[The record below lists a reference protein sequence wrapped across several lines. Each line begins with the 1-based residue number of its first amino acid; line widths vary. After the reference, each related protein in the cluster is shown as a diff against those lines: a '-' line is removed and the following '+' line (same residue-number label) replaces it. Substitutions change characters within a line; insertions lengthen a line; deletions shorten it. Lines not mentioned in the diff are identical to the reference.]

1 MCKTII
7 EYSCGHNET
16 LIHTLCLAEMA
27 HLPEIV
33 PSKGCFN
40 FMSLFQSKPKEK
52 IKRFICVTQPC
63 SQTSRDECRDC
74 KTKHA
79 RANAYGITAREAIHR
94 ARSAHKAETAEHL
107 QECKRS
113 DTKRAFRCS
122 ACTAEHRRI
131 SERERSAN
139 GGFCCARGSEEF
151 ERAKRNRGVISN
163 SHSQRNR
170 RTDSV
175 RTEQQ
180 APLPREERHPHLKL
194 VTSQEFSRTE
204 AHNAAMKYGWNE
216 SRVESIHLEPE
227 LVAEFIKMPG
237 TNQESLPPQPQST
250 TSLNC
255 YEPAIDWKRWA
266 DAPQTNHGR
275 YPPPYAPA
283 PDKPL
288 PIIPLRTHR
297 MASALANNKPLPV
310 LPTQDRPAC
319 SPTAGQ
325 KPLPAPPAEPRSDS
339 TRGPATTP
347 TQLRFKS
354 CPEDPM
360 ANYKLEK
367 WSWKAHMRKPVPSHR
382 AETPPIQPGVGPIP
396 LRHKERRISLRDP
409 SALLNVENDV
419 PEVPSLRL
427 SYRERRPLRTNSPS
441 TASTVSATS
450 SMEYLALATAN
461 GRRNSDSGYGT
472 DNFFQPRS
480 NLMMVSM
487 HYDIEGAMANW
498 AGRDSPVS
506 PVSPI
511 SEPSWR

>member
-7 EYSCGHNET
+7 EYSCGHVET
-16 LIHTLCLAEMA
+16 LIHRQCLAEMA

-40 FMSLFQSKPKEK
+40 FMSLFRSKPKEK
-52 IKRFICVTQPC
+52 IERFICVTQPC
-63 SQTSRDECRDC
+63 SQTASEECLDC
-74 KTKHA
+74 NI
-79 RANAYGITAREAIHR
+79 RRVRENAHGITAREAIYR

-107 QECKRS
+107 QECRRS
-113 DTKRAFRCS
+113 DTKRTFRCS
-122 ACTAEHRRI
+122 ACTAEQRRI
-131 SERERSAN
+131 SERERGAN
-139 GGFCCARGSEEF
+139 GGFCCARGAEEF

-163 SHSQRNR
+163 SHSQRNH

-175 RTEQQ
+175 PTEQQ

-194 VTSQEFSRTE
+194 VTSQEFARTE

-237 TNQESLPPQPQST
+237 TNQDSLPPQPQST

-255 YEPAIDWKRWA
+255 YEPAIDWERWA
-266 DAPQTNHGR
+266 AAPQTNHGR

-283 PDKPL
+283 PNKPL

-297 MASALANNKPLPV
+297 MASAPANNKPLPV
-310 LPTQDRPAC
+310 LPAQDRPVS
-319 SPTAGQ
+319 SPT
-325 KPLPAPPAEPRSDS
+325 S

-354 CPEDPM
+354 CPSDPM
-360 ANYKLEK
+360 ANYKMEK
-367 WSWKAHMRKPVPSHR
+367 WNWKAHMRKPVPVSSHR
-382 AETPPIQPGVGPIP
+382 AETPDIQPGIGPIP
-396 LRHKERRISLRDP
+396 LRHRERRVSLRDP
-409 SALLNVENDV
+409 NALLTVENDV
-419 PEVPSLRL
+419 PEIPSLRL
-427 SYRERRPLRTNSPS
+427 SYREPENQTIRSPS

-461 GRRNSDSGYGT
+461 GRANSDSGYDT
-472 DNFFQPRS
+472 DTFFQPRS

-487 HYDIEGAMANW
+487 HDDIEGAMADW
-498 AGRDSPVS
+498 MGRDSPVS